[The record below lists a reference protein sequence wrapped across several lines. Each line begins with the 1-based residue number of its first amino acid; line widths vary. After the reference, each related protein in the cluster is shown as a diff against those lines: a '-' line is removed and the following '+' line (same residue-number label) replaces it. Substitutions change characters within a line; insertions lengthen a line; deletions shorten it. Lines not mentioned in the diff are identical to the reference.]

1 MVSFPIA
8 AESLPRVSRLSSVR
22 GDKDLTLFPLALSMT
37 LAPISTAR
45 RGGFRRSLLVTE
57 GVSSLTCAGFV
68 LRPRAFFSRVIGC
81 HQNAVHNISQN
92 FPSQFSAPFVG

>member
-1 MVSFPIA
+1 MASSPIA
-8 AESLPRVSRLSSVR
+8 ADSLPRVSRPSSVR

-37 LAPISTAR
+37 LASISTAR

-81 HQNAVHNISQN
+81 HQNAVHNISKN
-92 FPSQFSAPFVG
+92 FPSQFFAPSVA

>member
-1 MVSFPIA
+1 MASSPIA
-8 AESLPRVSRLSSVR
+8 AECHPLGSRPSSVR
-22 GDKDLTLFPLALSMT
+22 GDKDLTLFPLALSMA

-68 LRPRAFFSRVIGC
+68 LRPRAFFVMGALKSAILQQSIGLC
-81 HQNAVHNISQN
+81 SNKIQQTRGNL
-92 FPSQFSAPFVG
+92 

>member
-22 GDKDLTLFPLALSMT
+22 GDNDLTLFPLPLS
-37 LAPISTAR
+37 
-45 RGGFRRSLLVTE
+45 RRSPDQSATFPPQ
-57 GVSSLTCAGFV
+57 TNAGFV
-68 LRPRAFFSRVIGC
+68 LRPRVFFSRVIGC
-81 HQNAVHNISQN
+81 YQNAVHNISQN